1 MKYFEPIIA
10 SHPLYAPVLAA
21 YRVDESQHVA
31 ALIREAMLPAEMR
44 DRITKRAR
52 ALVNEVRRQADHGG
66 IDSLMQ
72 EYDLSSQEGV
82 VLMCL
87 AEALLRIPDTQ
98 TVDNLIYDKIS
109 AGDWEKHLGQSDSLF
124 VSASTWGLMLTGRM
138 VKLKDSQGIFMRLV
152 QRSGEPIIR
161 QAITQSMSI
170 LGRQFV
176 MGRNIKAA
184 LERANS
190 DRKKGYR
197 HSFDMLGEAA
207 RTIQDA
213 DTYFHAYEDA
223 ISAVGE
229 ASGGRGPIEAPGISV
244 KLSALHPRYEPAQ
257 GGRILKELMPR
268 LRELAL
274 LARDKNINF
283 NIDSEEAFRIDLSME
298 LIHLLLTDPAFEG
311 WDGLGLALPTYQKRA
326 FNIIDWLADLARRQN
341 RRLMVRLVKG
351 AYWDAE
357 IKHGQEQGLEGY
369 PVFTRK
375 ASTDVSYMACVR
387 KVLAA
392 REVFFP
398 QFATHNAQTVAAV
411 IELAGNRRDFEFQ
424 RLHGMGEALYEQ
436 VTANEGIPC
445 RIYAPVGSHEDLL
458 AYLVRRL
465 LENGSNTSFVN
476 RIVDRDAPIEAII
489 ADPVT
494 KVSGLLQIPHPRIS
508 LPRDIFGD
516 RKNSKG
522 IDLSDILNLRE
533 LAAGMEAAAEQEWRA
548 TPLINGVAKAGE
560 EKPVFNPA
568 DRRQQV
574 GVVTEADADDV
585 SRALNIAGHGAPRW
599 NATPTEERA
608 ACLERAADLMEG
620 EMAILMTL
628 CTHEAGKTIMDG
640 VSEVREAVD
649 FCRFYAARARAD
661 FSSALD
667 LPGPTGETNQL
678 RWHGRGVFICISP
691 WNFPLAIFMGQVTAA
706 LAAGNAVIAKPAEQT
721 PLIAA
726 YAVALLH
733 RAGVPGDAVQLLPGD
748 GTIGAS
754 LVDDPRIGGVAFTGS
769 TETAWAINRTLAA
782 RQGPI
787 IPLIAETGGQNVM
800 IVDSSA
806 LPEQVVADVLT
817 SSFQSAG
824 QRCSALRVL
833 YIQED
838 IAERIINMLAGAMAE
853 LSVGD
858 PSLLSTDVG
867 PVIDEN
873 ARNILQIHG
882 QRMTQEGRLIYR
894 SELPPDTAH
903 GTFVPPQAFEIGG
916 IAELKREV
924 FGPILHV
931 VRYKASELDQVIAAI
946 NGTGYGLTFG
956 IHSRIDNTIRYVTE
970 RVRAGNAYANRN
982 IIGAAV
988 GVQPFG
994 GEGLSGTGFK
1004 AGGPHYL
1011 YRYATERTLCINTA
1025 AAGGNASLM
1034 SLQEDTD

>member
-1 MKYFEPIIA
+1 
-10 SHPLYAPVLAA
+10 V
-21 YRVDESQHVA
+21 
-31 ALIREAMLPAEMR
+31 
-44 DRITKRAR
+44 
-52 ALVNEVRRQADHGG
+52 
-66 IDSLMQ
+66 
-72 EYDLSSQEGV
+72 
-82 VLMCL
+82 
-87 AEALLRIPDTQ
+87 
-98 TVDNLIYDKIS
+98 
-109 AGDWEKHLGQSDSLF
+109 
-124 VSASTWGLMLTGRM
+124 
-138 VKLKDSQGIFMRLV
+138 
-152 QRSGEPIIR
+152 
-161 QAITQSMSI
+161 
-170 LGRQFV
+170 
-176 MGRNIKAA
+176 
-184 LERANS
+184 
-190 DRKKGYR
+190 
-197 HSFDMLGEAA
+197 
-207 RTIQDA
+207 
-213 DTYFHAYEDA
+213 
-223 ISAVGE
+223 
-229 ASGGRGPIEAPGISV
+229 
-244 KLSALHPRYEPAQ
+244 
-257 GGRILKELMPR
+257 
-268 LRELAL
+268 
-274 LARDKNINF
+274 
-283 NIDSEEAFRIDLSME
+283 
-298 LIHLLLTDPAFEG
+298 
-311 WDGLGLALPTYQKRA
+311 
-326 FNIIDWLADLARRQN
+326 
-341 RRLMVRLVKG
+341 
-351 AYWDAE
+351 
-357 IKHGQEQGLEGY
+357 
-369 PVFTRK
+369 
-375 ASTDVSYMACVR
+375 
-387 KVLAA
+387 
-392 REVFFP
+392 
-398 QFATHNAQTVAAV
+398 
-411 IELAGNRRDFEFQ
+411 
-424 RLHGMGEALYEQ
+424 
-436 VTANEGIPC
+436 
-445 RIYAPVGSHEDLL
+445 
-458 AYLVRRL
+458 
-465 LENGSNTSFVN
+465 
-476 RIVDRDAPIEAII
+476 
-489 ADPVT
+489 
-494 KVSGLLQIPHPRIS
+494 
-508 LPRDIFGD
+508 
-516 RKNSKG
+516 
-522 IDLSDILNLRE
+522 
-533 LAAGMEAAAEQEWRA
+533 
-548 TPLINGVAKAGE
+548 
-560 EKPVFNPA
+560 
-568 DRRQQV
+568 
-574 GVVTEADADDV
+574 
-585 SRALNIAGHGAPRW
+585 
-599 NATPTEERA
+599 
-608 ACLERAADLMEG
+608 

-748 GTIGAS
+748 GTVGAS

-970 RVRAGNAYANRN
+970 RARAGNAYANRN